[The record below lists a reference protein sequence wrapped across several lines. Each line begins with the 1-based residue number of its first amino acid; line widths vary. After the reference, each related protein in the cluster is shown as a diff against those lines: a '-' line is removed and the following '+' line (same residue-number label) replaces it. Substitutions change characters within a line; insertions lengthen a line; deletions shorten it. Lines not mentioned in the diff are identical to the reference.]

1 MTSLNFDDDGQL
13 GSMELYGLK
22 LQKVVA
28 DFTEFDA
35 ITKKYVDDKVEQAKS
50 ELTNGASEALNTFK
64 ELEDY
69 LKDSDVSDGLVAQ
82 INALSSQISSE
93 ASRAGT
99 AEGKLDA
106 RVSSLESSSVSA
118 NLQTELD
125 TTQDGA
131 GLNDNGS
138 YTTDPTKNYI
148 QSASSLYEADSWLDY
163 YLKEEEKKREEETGS
178 LRTEINYV
186 EAAAGLSAGGN
197 YTADPNTTYLSL
209 AVSLKDAD
217 TKLDAQLK
225 AEVDRASGAEST
237 IATNL
242 ATHKATYETDK
253 KSNEEDKTAI
263 GQRITDLTTEQI
275 AEDPFNLYYTN
286 QRVKNAQVHSYEY
299 FNEDREYDAPVEIS
313 VGTAFSAIKAEL
325 QGIHAKEDTDDS
337 RHTDLTVGLSTV
349 SGALTTETTTAR
361 AEEKKVQDDVNEKDS
376 AMSGRVEVFEEGMT
390 NGYTSENELYQ
401 ANISAQDAVDS
412 LRGAIN
418 YVDGERF
425 KDKELANS
433 RHISSEGRHNGHDDK
448 HASHEENLEELETQ
462 KFDKAGGE
470 ISGEVRVNLDASYF
484 YLSSVWRIRT
494 DAVGKR
500 IVFEFNK
507 DVDANEGEGDWV
519 SGIPFISS
527 H

>member
-106 RVSSLESSSVSA
+106 RVSSLETSSVSA

-131 GLNDNGS
+131 GLNNNGS

-197 YTADPNTTYLSL
+197 YTAEPNTNYLSS

-225 AEVDRASGAEST
+225 AEETRASGAEST

-390 NGYTSENELYQ
+390 NGIQDELDPNFAKDLSVQ
-401 ANISAQDAVDS
+401 GAVDS

-425 KDKELANS
+425 NNTNNITGLGN
-433 RHISSEGRHNGHDDK
+433 
-448 HASHEENLEELETQ
+448 T
-462 KFDKAGGE
+462 KFDKSGGS
-470 ISGEVRVNLDASYF
+470 ISGHTSFDADMQARENVTLNIQHATQDETLSGSGHYLYF
-484 YLSSVWRIRT
+484 SQKWRMY
-494 DAVGKR
+494 GKSDGSR
-500 IVFEFNK
+500 LVFEYN
-507 DVDANEGEGDWV
+507 
-519 SGIPFISS
+519 SGTLDIPSWKSAVPFISS
-527 H
+527 V